1 MYVFNVII
9 AYSDITFT
17 AAYNSHYCLYF
28 VAFGAIY
35 ILIYSSEIF
44 SYSIC
49 SDTVINTQTVLC

>member
-1 MYVFNVII
+1 MSSILLLPIRMYH
-9 AYSDITFT
+9 FT
-17 AAYNSHYCLYF
+17 TAYNSYCCLYF

-49 SDTVINTQTVLC
+49 SDTIINTQTVLC